1 MNMDMTMKKPKTEIE
16 SFCEE
21 AILSGKSF
29 LENLD
34 KVRSQNELDRI
45 SSDARKWHTNN
56 QVFLKVAFQSL
67 DEAEKLKNC
76 GVGGRSF
83 SPDDC
88 LADDIEVER
97 LDIERKVEFFEGLLG
112 RLPFY
117 VAGPSQ
123 PIQLGDA
130 FTNLNKIFDRF
141 HLVAQQLKRRYN
153 GRETLE
159 IKDEYDVQN
168 LLHSLLHI
176 DFEDIRAEEWA
187 PSYAGKASRMDFLLK
202 EEKIVVEV
210 KKTRKGLGNGEIGDQ
225 LIIDITR
232 YQAHSDCQTLI
243 CFVYDPESIIV
254 NPRGLEKDLS
264 RDEKIRVKVVIRP

>member
-1 MNMDMTMKKPKTEIE
+1 M
-16 SFCEE
+16 
-21 AILSGKSF
+21 
-29 LENLD
+29 
-34 KVRSQNELDRI
+34 
-45 SSDARKWHTNN
+45 
-56 QVFLKVAFQSL
+56 
-67 DEAEKLKNC
+67 
-76 GVGGRSF
+76 
-83 SPDDC
+83 
-88 LADDIEVER
+88 ADDIEVER